1 MEETSSWN
9 KGYTRKKLIC
19 QIDQVEDR
27 ISGLQNRP
35 EKLDHTSKDY
45 GILKEDKMDSRCTTI
60 KRIWIIVLN
69 RGE

>member
-9 KGYTRKKLIC
+9 KGYTREKLTC

-35 EKLDHTSKDY
+35 EKLDHTSKEY
-45 GILKEDKMDSRCTTI
+45 E
-60 KRIWIIVLN
+60 N
-69 RGE
+69 